1 MTVNMIEPVVLE
13 RLRRDAICVITRL
26 GLGNFALQGPA
37 ENILVPESYVAWATV
52 QNELGNEGYSLLA
65 PDAYAE
71 ARGLSIAEVLSQLH
85 EQGTLFA
92 LVYGDFVVVAL
103 PEKVAILPEIKV

>member
-1 MTVNMIEPVVLE
+1 MAENIFEPVVLE

-26 GLGNFALQGPA
+26 GLGTFAQQGPA
-37 ENILVPESYVAWATV
+37 QNILVPESYVAWATL
-52 QNELGNEGYSLLA
+52 QNELGNEGYRLLA

-71 ARGLSIAEVLSQLH
+71 ASGLSRAEVLARLH

-92 LVYGDFVVVAL
+92 LVYEDFVVVAL
-103 PEKVAILPEIKV
+103 PEKAAILPEIEV

>member
-1 MTVNMIEPVVLE
+1 MAKKTIEPVVLE

-26 GLGNFALQGPA
+26 GLGNFELRGPE

-52 QNELGNEGYSLLA
+52 QNELGNEGYNLLA

-71 ARGLSIAEVLSQLH
+71 ASGLSSAEVLARLH
-85 EQGTLFA
+85 EQGSVFA
-92 LVYGDFVVVAL
+92 LSYGDFVVIAL
-103 PEKVAILPEIKV
+103 PEKVAVLPEIVV